1 MEATQLQRRQR
12 YPQLTKE
19 RVKQF
24 RGRIAGSI
32 YSGHFLSGCGW
43 PPPQTSAHPFADA
56 MKLTFRECKVGERF
70 GPNWST
76 HWVECTIPL
85 GVSPLSPLI
94 PLHLLFDC
102 CAEGLVYSSD
112 GVALI
117 GLSGST
123 DRDPAVHLQYNI
135 TPLVE
140 RARAESKG
148 ELLLFIEVA
157 CNGMFGVPQ
166 VCVFFFF
173 WVSSPGSRSLGSIT
187 WGLTRLYFNAELT
200 PPPRT
205 TNLPPLQDAV
215 GERSS
220 VIGQLRQAEVAVFR
234 PEAWKLLH
242 DFTIVSSMACDMA
255 GDTATAGRALDVANA
270 IVNAVDPDVPA
281 TWPLGSA
288 LAQNVLGLKGGVRPS
303 PSTHI

>member
-32 YSGHFLSGCGW
+32 YSGHFPVRMRVATTPKL
-43 PPPQTSAHPFADA
+43 QRIPFADA

-70 GPNWST
+70 
-76 HWVECTIPL
+76 
-85 GVSPLSPLI
+85 
-94 PLHLLFDC
+94 
-102 CAEGLVYSSD
+102 
-112 GVALI
+112 

-148 ELLLFIEVA
+148 ELLLF
-157 CNGMFGVPQ
+157 
-166 VCVFFFF
+166 
-173 WVSSPGSRSLGSIT
+173 VSSIIFFLYAIASSAILSNVHLRSRLRATGCLAFLRSLGSIT

-200 PPPRT
+200 PPPRI
-205 TNLPPLQDAV
+205 D
-215 GERSS
+215 
-220 VIGQLRQAEVAVFR
+220 
-234 PEAWKLLH
+234 
-242 DFTIVSSMACDMA
+242 
-255 GDTATAGRALDVANA
+255 
-270 IVNAVDPDVPA
+270 
-281 TWPLGSA
+281 
-288 LAQNVLGLKGGVRPS
+288 
-303 PSTHI
+303 